1 MSSTEVVTSKKNK
14 QKLEQQQIVSSEI
27 SNRCDVDDNETI
39 NSQILSNKNVPDT
52 TNKDCQIDVCMEPLL
67 IQDCVNA
74 TNKINETKG
83 LFSDASESPNDPI
96 SVYDII
102 TNNDEI
108 CNNDIIDNI
117 QENSAIIDS
126 GGGFMKAN
134 LSLNL
139 KNVPTTNDNDEL
151 VNPSKNKKFLE
162 SDDQFMNQIF
172 FQTITI
178 TPTTDEDILLAN
190 SKLLDDNNGALT
202 FSKTE
207 CDLNFE
213 PVDFFSCKIDEDE
226 TFDPNY
232 VESIE
237 NCPENDGENLCSLNE
252 NYCSFSSIDYNT
264 DNIQLTQENQADDQL
279 EENKKLQPE
288 LLCEYADQMLK
299 QRPSIVIDCY
309 DSDSKTE
316 ENIVSADEKI
326 NDYCFYFDQTIEE
339 DDGDATYNTD
349 ASKNMNSKDKIIEL
363 ETSNNSFD
371 KVNEPEEDFKDKCS
385 EIDEDVISSN
395 DESEKDEKQS
405 VASDDDEG
413 VDNESCL
420 SVNVSWSKCLASLR
434 IE

>member
-1 MSSTEVVTSKKNK
+1 MSSNEVVTSKKNK

-27 SNRCDVDDNETI
+27 SNRCDVDDNKTI
-39 NSQILSNKNVPDT
+39 NSQILSKKNVPDS

-83 LFSDASESPNDPI
+83 LFSDASENPNDPI
-96 SVYDII
+96 SVCDII

-108 CNNDIIDNI
+108 SNNDIIDNT

-126 GGGFMKAN
+126 GGGFIKAN
-134 LSLNL
+134 LSLDL
-139 KNVPTTNDNDEL
+139 KNVPTTNDKDEL
-151 VNPSKNKKFLE
+151 VKSSKNKKFLE

-172 FQTITI
+172 FQTICHI
-178 TPTTDEDILLAN
+178 TPTTDDDILVAN
-190 SKLLDDNNGALT
+190 SKLLDDNNGVLRI
-202 FSKTE
+202 SKTE

-226 TFDPNY
+226 T
-232 VESIE
+232 I
-237 NCPENDGENLCSLNE
+237 ENDGENLCSLNE

-264 DNIQLTQENQADDQL
+264 DNIQLTPQKNQADDQL

-288 LLCEYADQMLK
+288 TLLCEYADQILK

-339 DDGDATYNTD
+339 DDGDASYNID
-349 ASKNMNSKDKIIEL
+349 ASKNMNSKNKIIEL

-371 KVNEPEEDFKDKCS
+371 KVNEQEENFKDKCS
-385 EIDEDVISSN
+385 EIDEDLISSN
-395 DESEKDEKQS
+395 DENEEDEIQS
-405 VASDDDEG
+405 VASHDDEG
-413 VDNESCL
+413 GVDTESCL
-420 SVNVSWSKCLASLR
+420 SVNVSWSKCLASL
-434 IE
+434 